1 VRDSDQIQLR
11 LEDLIINNR
20 NAEYQR
26 VLNFLEIDDDNLTRE
41 YFETQMLPEHMSKG
55 EWQQEVKNPDLYNK
69 KYEGILK
76 TLTAKD
82 IQIAKYY

>member
-1 VRDSDQIQLR
+1 MQDNAQMQLR

-20 NAEYQR
+20 KAEYQR
-26 VLNFLEIDDDNLTRE
+26 VLNFLEIDDDDLTRE

-55 EWQQEVKNPDLYNK
+55 EWQQEVKNPDLFDN

-76 TLTAKD
+76 TLTAKG